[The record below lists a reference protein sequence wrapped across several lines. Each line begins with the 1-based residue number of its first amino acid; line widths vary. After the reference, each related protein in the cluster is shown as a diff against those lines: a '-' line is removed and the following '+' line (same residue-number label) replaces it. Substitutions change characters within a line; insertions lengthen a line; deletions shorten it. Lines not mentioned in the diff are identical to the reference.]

1 MHACWHR
8 LGPDQRQPS
17 RASTDARSPAPSEP
31 RPAPT
36 GPQPTVTRSQG
47 ARHTA
52 PPPAPL
58 GLRFR
63 ALLGLGFVPPPE
75 PQPCAHC
82 ASIAYALL
90 PAARI
95 PLYRHRADPESSSRS
110 LPSGSP
116 ARLARIAPT
125 ACRHPHP
132 SMSPPS
138 RSRAHRPPHRA
149 HRAPA
154 SASRPISLLALRR
167 PQGPDWQEPHRMHP
181 FFAEC
186 AKKAPFL
193 ATSAR
198 NACFSRSGWQHPRP
212 MHPFPGAIGRFGI
225 HGARILPPRALFRVE
240 EPEITHGAK
249 MLPAPPGLS
258 PAAACGPA
266 ERALRH
272 ATAACDTRH
281 GRTGFAPCGAG
292 LACLPH
298 APPPVIS
305 LVSAA
310 ACAPL
315 PSRPRSSPPSYTRR
329 ASPPASRPPRPAIR
343 RAAHCGRGE
352 PPIGL
357 FLLPSCCP
365 RRRIAPTDARS
376 PAPPDPHTLAP
387 TDARSP
393 APPEPQPAPTEPRP

>member
-1 MHACWHR
+1 MPRHHPC
-8 LGPDQRQPS
+8 L
-17 RASTDARSPAPSEP
+17 APL
-31 RPAPT
+31 
-36 GPQPTVTRSQG
+36 
-47 ARHTA
+47 
-52 PPPAPL
+52 PAPL

-75 PQPCAHC
+75 PRPC

-90 PAARI
+90 PAARV
-95 PLYRHRADPESSSRS
+95 PLCRHRADPESSSRS
-110 LPSGSP
+110 LPSGSSVRIVPTAP
-116 ARLARIAPT
+116 AARIAPT
-125 ACRHPHP
+125 VRRHPRHP
-132 SMSPPS
+132 
-138 RSRAHRPPHRA
+138 
-149 HRAPA
+149 
-154 SASRPISLLALRR
+154 PISLLALRR
-167 PQGPDWQEPHRMHP
+167 PQGPGWRMHP

-193 ATSAR
+193 AASAR
-198 NACFSRSGWQHPRP
+198 NACFSRSRWQHPRP

-272 ATAACDTRH
+272 AAAACGTRH
-281 GRTGFAPCGAG
+281 GRTGLAPCGAG

-298 APPPVIS
+298 APPPCH
-305 LVSAA
+305 L
-310 ACAPL
+310 ACICRGLRPL
-315 PSRPRSSPPSYTRR
+315 PSRPRSSPPSYTCR

-343 RAAHCGRGE
+343 QAAHCGRGE
-352 PPIGL
+352 PSIRL

-365 RRRIAPTDARS
+365 RRRIAPTA
-376 PAPPDPHTLAP
+376 AT
-387 TDARSP
+387 P
-393 APPEPQPAPTEPRP
+393 APPEPQPEPTGPRP